1 MSELKR
7 LIDDPDSDLD
17 RLLLES
23 ALDDSPPEHAAER
36 TLAALGLGGAAIGL
50 GVGTLGAGTGV
61 ATGLASKGGL
71 FGGALL
77 KWVSVV
83 AVAGVVMGGGYA
95 LTRSTPTLEAP
106 ATQGAL
112 ALQPTEEAR
121 ERSWTELAPRHVE
134 ALPREGAPGRS
145 STGRPGASPHRFG
158 PSNDSGTS
166 SLRADDVAD
175 REIAPVRPSG
185 GPSTGSGALAVR
197 EGAPGK
203 KTAVNVEALDDE
215 IALIDQARRALIE
228 GHYDACL
235 ARLSAYQTRFPHG
248 QLAAEAANMGRI
260 AQQKKSAAAPAP

>member
-36 TLAALGLGGAAIGL
+36 TLAALGLGGAAL
-50 GVGTLGAGTGV
+50 GLGAGTIGAGSGSL

-77 KWVSVV
+77 KWASVV

-112 ALQPTEEAR
+112 ALQPTEQAR
-121 ERSWTELAPRHVE
+121 ERSWTELAPRHVD
-134 ALPREGAPGRS
+134 AFPREGAPL
-145 STGRPGASPHRFG
+145 RPGASPRRVG
-158 PSNDSGTS
+158 VSSDGAPSSPRSDGATGREPSVASVAKGASG
-166 SLRADDVAD
+166 
-175 REIAPVRPSG
+175 SG
-185 GPSTGSGALAVR
+185 GAVPVR